1 MQYPTRNPARNLAA
15 RMGRWSASH
24 RKTAIFGWLA
34 FVIAAIVI
42 GTAVGAKTIDQNNN
56 NSSGPSLRADQI
68 LKQGGFKQSNP
79 LTEIVVVQSKHDT
92 VASPAFR
99 AAIADVA
106 HTVAPMGNVHNLR
119 YPVGHAYR
127 DQVSRDGHTA
137 LVEWDMNG
145 KLKGAEKQIDPL
157 ESAVSSVAARHPAFY
172 VGEAGA
178 VSSSKALDKLFNSQ
192 LGKAGERSVPLT
204 LLILV
209 LVFGSLLAAWIPL
222 MLGLQAVIATVGLT
236 DIISHITP
244 MDPNV
249 QAVVMLVGLAVGV
262 DYTLFYLRRE
272 REERAADRGERAAL
286 EAAAATSGRSVLVSG
301 ATVLIAMAGMLF
313 SGDKTFISMGIG
325 TMIVVSVAMI
335 GSLTVLPA
343 VLSKLGDRVEKGRIP
358 FLSRLRRP
366 AGEGR
371 IWSRILN
378 PVLRHP
384 AISAGL
390 AVAVLAT
397 LAIPTLQIHTAS
409 SSIETMPRS
418 APTVETLDRVQ
429 AAFPGQAQPALVA
442 VKTDSAS
449 PRFKVAVGELQAAA
463 AATHQGYGAITVDS
477 NASHTVGRITVPLP
491 GNGTDGTST
500 KALLTLRGQ
509 LLPASIGKLPH
520 VTYGVTGPT
529 AGSYDWNEMMKSSL
543 PLVFGFV
550 LTFGFLLLLASFRS
564 LVIAAKAVVLN
575 LLSVAAAYGVVVAVF
590 QFGWG
595 KNLLNFTGNGSVA
608 PWLPLFMFVILF
620 GLSMDYHV
628 FILSRIREAYD
639 RGMST
644 EDAVA
649 HGIKTTAGTVSSAA
663 LVMVGVFSI
672 FATLPILD
680 MKEMGIGLATAVLID
695 ATIVRGV
702 LLPASMK
709 LLGDWNWYLP
719 KWLHWLPQIEHH
731 SLPTPKPVP
740 AAA

>member
-1 MQYPTRNPARNLAA
+1 MQRPTLNPARNLAA

-42 GTAVGAKTIDQNNN
+42 GTAVGARTIDQNNN
-56 NSSGPSLRADQI
+56 NSSGPSARADQI

-79 LTEIVVVQSKHDT
+79 LTEIVVVQNQHLT
-92 VASPAFR
+92 VASPAFQ
-99 AAIADVA
+99 AAIAAVA
-106 HTVAPMGNVHNLR
+106 HTVAPMANVHNLR
-119 YPVGHAYR
+119 YPSGQAYR

-137 LVEWDMNG
+137 LVEWDMSG
-145 KLKGAEKQIDPL
+145 TLKAAEKQVDPL
-157 ESAVSSVAARHPAFY
+157 TAAVGGAATRHRGFY
-172 VGEAGA
+172 IGEAGA
-178 VSSSKALDKLFNSQ
+178 VSSSKALEKLFNQQ
-192 LGKAGERSVPLT
+192 LGKAGERSIPLT

-236 DIISHITP
+236 DIVSHVTP

-272 REERAADRGERAAL
+272 REERAAGRGERAAL
-286 EAAAATSGRSVLVSG
+286 EAAAATSGRSILVSG

-325 TMIVVSVAMI
+325 TMIVVAVAMV

-384 AISAGL
+384 AASATL

-409 SSIETMPRS
+409 SSLQTMPRS

-429 AAFPGQAQPALVA
+429 AAFPGQAEPAVVA
-442 VKTDSAS
+442 VKANTTSS
-449 PRFKVAVGELQAAA
+449 QFKVAVADLQAAA

-477 NASHTVGRITVPLP
+477 NASHTVGQISVPLP

-500 KALLTLRGQ
+500 RALLTLRGQ
-509 LLPASIGKLPH
+509 LLPASIGRLPH

-529 AGSYDWNEMMKSSL
+529 AGSYDWNEHMKSSL

-575 LLSVAAAYGVVVAVF
+575 LLSVAAAYGIVVAVF

-595 KNLLNFTGNGSVA
+595 KNLLNFTSNGSVA

-628 FILSRIREAYD
+628 FILSRIREAHD

-644 EDAVA
+644 EDAIA
-649 HGIKTTAGTVSSAA
+649 HGIKTTAGTVTSAA

-719 KWLHWLPQIEHH
+719 NWLRWLPRIEHH
-731 SLPTPKPVP
+731 SRSVPEPVP

>member
-1 MQYPTRNPARNLAA
+1 
-15 RMGRWSASH
+15 MGRWSAGH
-24 RKTAIFGWLA
+24 RKTAIFGWFA
-34 FVIAAIVI
+34 FVLASVVV
-42 GTAVGAKTIDQNNN
+42 GTALGARTIDQNNN
-56 NSSGPSLRADQI
+56 NSSGPSARADQI
-68 LKQGGFKQSNP
+68 IKQGGFKQSNP
-79 LTEIVVVQSKHDT
+79 LTEIVVVQNKHLT

-106 HTVAPMGNVHNLR
+106 GTVAPMANVHNLR
-119 YPVGHAYR
+119 YPTGRAYR

-137 LVEWDMNG
+137 LVEWDMSG
-145 KLKGAEKQIDPL
+145 KLKAAEKQVDPL
-157 ESAVSSVAARHPAFY
+157 TSAVSKVAGRHPAFY

-178 VSSSKALDKLFNSQ
+178 VSSSKALDKLFNQQ

-222 MLGLQAVIATVGLT
+222 LVGLTSVIATVGLT
-236 DIISHITP
+236 DIISHVTP

-272 REERAADRGERAAL
+272 REERAAGRGERAAL
-286 EAAAATSGRSVLVSG
+286 EAAAATSGRSILVSG

-313 SGDKTFISMGIG
+313 SGDRTFISMGIG
-325 TMIVVSVAMI
+325 TMIVVAVAMI

-343 VLSKLGDRVEKGRIP
+343 VLSKLGDRVERGRIP
-358 FLSRLRRP
+358 LLSRLRRP
-366 AGEGR
+366 VGEGR
-371 IWSRILN
+371 VWGRILN

-384 AISAGL
+384 AISASLAAALLVTL
-390 AVAVLAT
+390 AV
-397 LAIPTLQIHTAS
+397 PTLRIHTAS
-409 SSIETMPRS
+409 SSIQTMPRS
-418 APTVETLDRVQ
+418 AATVETLDRVQ
-429 AAFPGQAQPALVA
+429 AAFPGQAQPAVVA
-442 VKTDSAS
+442 VRTDTTS
-449 PRFKVAVGELQAAA
+449 PRYKVAVAELQAAA
-463 AATHQGYGAITVDS
+463 AATHQGYGAITVDA
-477 NASHTVGRITVPLP
+477 NAAHTVGRITVPLP

-509 LLPASIGKLPH
+509 LLPASIGRLPH
-520 VTYGVTGPT
+520 VAYGVTGPT
-529 AGSYDWNEMMKSSL
+529 AGSYDWNQKMKSSL

-550 LTFGFLLLLASFRS
+550 LTFGFLLLLVSFRS
-564 LVIAAKAVVLN
+564 IVIAAKAVALN
-575 LLSVAAAYGVVVAVF
+575 LLSVAAAYGVVVATF

-628 FILSRIREAYD
+628 FILSRIREAHD
-639 RGMST
+639 KGMST

-649 HGIKTTAGTVSSAA
+649 HGIKTTAGTVTSAA

-719 KWLHWLPQIEHH
+719 SWLHWLPKIEHH
-731 SLPTPKPVP
+731 SLPAPKAVP

>member
-1 MQYPTRNPARNLAA
+1 MRPKNIAA
-15 RMGRWSASH
+15 RAGRWSAAH

-34 FVIAAIVI
+34 FVIASIAI
-42 GTAVGAKTIDQNNN
+42 GTAVGSRTIDQNNN
-56 NSSGPSLRADQI
+56 NSVGPSARADKI
-68 LKQGGFKQSNP
+68 LKQGGFKESNRS
-79 LTEIVVVQSKHDT
+79 TEIVVVQNRHLSIS
-92 VASPAFR
+92 SPAFQ

-106 HTVAPMGNVHNLR
+106 HTVAPMANVHNLR
-119 YPVGHAYR
+119 YPSGQAHR

-137 LVEWDMNG
+137 LVEWDMSG
-145 KLKGAEKQIDPL
+145 KLKAAEKQIDPL
-157 ESAVSSVAARHPAFY
+157 THGVSGVAARHPSFY
-172 VGEAGA
+172 VGEAGT
-178 VSSSKALDKLFNSQ
+178 VSSGKALDKLFNDQ
-192 LGKAGERSVPLT
+192 LGQAGERSIPLT

-236 DIISHITP
+236 EIISHITP

-249 QAVVMLVGLAVGV
+249 QAVVLLVGLAVGV

-272 REERAADRGERAAL
+272 REERAAGRGERAAL

-325 TMIVVSVAMI
+325 TMIVVATAMI

-358 FLSRLRRP
+358 FLSRMRRP
-366 AGEGR
+366 VGEGR
-371 IWSRILN
+371 LWSRILN
-378 PVLRHP
+378 PVLRRP
-384 AISAGL
+384 AISATI
-390 AVAVLAT
+390 AAAVLAT

-409 SSIETMPRS
+409 SSIKTMPRS
-418 APTVETLDRVQ
+418 APTVETLDRLQ
-429 AAFPGQAQPALVA
+429 DAFPGQAQPAVVA
-442 VKTDSAS
+442 VKTNTAS
-449 PRFKVAVGELQAAA
+449 SRYRAAVAELQAAA
-463 AATHQGYGAITVDS
+463 TATHQGSGAITVDS

-491 GNGTDGTST
+491 GSGSDNTST
-500 KALLTLRGQ
+500 KALLALRGQ

-529 AGSYDWNEMMKSSL
+529 AGSHDWNEEMKSSL

-575 LLSVAAAYGVVVAVF
+575 LMSVGAAYGVVVAVF

-595 KNLLNFTGNGSVA
+595 KNILNFTSNGSVA

-649 HGIKTTAGTVSSAA
+649 HGIKTTAGTVTSAA

-709 LLGDWNWYLP
+709 LLGRWNWYLP
-719 KWLHWLPQIEHH
+719 RWLQWLPKLEH
-731 SLPTPKPVP
+731 SSGVAPVPVP

>member
-1 MQYPTRNPARNLAA
+1 M
-15 RMGRWSASH
+15 S
-24 RKTAIFGWLA
+24 
-34 FVIAAIVI
+34 
-42 GTAVGAKTIDQNNN
+42 
-56 NSSGPSLRADQI
+56 
-68 LKQGGFKQSNP
+68 
-79 LTEIVVVQSKHDT
+79 
-92 VASPAFR
+92 
-99 AAIADVA
+99 
-106 HTVAPMGNVHNLR
+106 
-119 YPVGHAYR
+119 
-127 DQVSRDGHTA
+127 
-137 LVEWDMNG
+137 G
-145 KLKGAEKQIDPL
+145 KLKAAEKQIDPL
-157 ESAVSSVAARHPAFY
+157 TSAVASVAKRNAAFY
-172 VGEAGA
+172 IGEAGS
-178 VSSSKALDKLFNSQ
+178 VSSSKALDKLFQSQ
-192 LGKAGERSVPLT
+192 VGKAGERSVPLT

-236 DIISHITP
+236 DIISHIAP
-244 MDPNV
+244 IDPNV

-272 REERAADRGERAAL
+272 REERVAGRGERAAL

-301 ATVLIAMAGMLF
+301 ATVMIAMAGMLF

-343 VLSKLGDRVEKGRIP
+343 ALSKLGDRVEKGRIP
-358 FLSRLRRP
+358 FLGRLRRP
-366 AGEGR
+366 AGDGR
-371 IWSRILN
+371 VWSRILN
-378 PVLRHP
+378 PVLRRP
-384 AISAGL
+384 AISATIAAAL
-390 AVAVLAT
+390 LAT
-397 LAIPTLQIHTAS
+397 LAVPTLQIHTATS
-409 SSIETMPRS
+409 SLKVLPRS
-418 APTVETLDRVQ
+418 AATVETLDRVQ
-429 AAFPGQAQPALVA
+429 ASFPGQAQPAVIA
-442 VKTDSAS
+442 VRTNTTSSAF
-449 PRFKVAVGELQAAA
+449 RTAIGELQAAA
-463 AATHQGYGAITVDS
+463 TSTHQGYGAISVDS

-500 KALLTLRGQ
+500 RALLTLRGQ
-509 LLPASIGKLPH
+509 LLPASVGKLPH
-520 VTYGVTGPT
+520 VTYGVTGPA
-529 AGSYDWNEMMKSSL
+529 AGSYDWNQKMKRSL

-564 LVIAAKAVVLN
+564 LVIAAKAVILN

-595 KNLLNFTGNGSVA
+595 KNVLGFTSNGSVA

-628 FILSRIREAYD
+628 FILSRIREAHD

-649 HGIKTTAGTVSSAA
+649 HGIKTTAGTVTSAA

-695 ATIVRGV
+695 ATIVRGI
-702 LLPASMK
+702 LLPATMK

-719 KWLHWLPQIEHH
+719 NWLHWLPKIEHH
-731 SLPTPKPVP
+731 REPALEPAP